1 MRRQVWFA
9 ASLSVLLVWAGW
21 AEAKND
27 GHKKVL
33 MNFGPGFDVRSVD
46 CSDCSVSLGTDRMLH
61 VRLGHSK
68 PWPGVTLKAPG
79 GRWDLSRYQYVLV
92 NVANL
97 DVKPVTVYCR
107 VDNPGADG
115 VKNCVTGHIRL
126 EPGKS
131 GILWVQIF
139 PSRWRLSAPLELI
152 GMRGYP
158 VHAGKI
164 DTSNVT
170 QMIIFLNRPK
180 QDHALAIG
188 PIHAT
193 GRVQLLDTRS
203 FLPFIDEF
211 GQFRH
216 SDWPGKTHSVQQL
229 VADAREELK
238 QLNAY
243 SGPPGRDKYGGWKDG
258 PKLSATGHFYV
269 RKFRGKWWLVD
280 PEGHL
285 FWSHG
290 VDCVRSANPTPITD
304 REHYFQNLPESNSPF
319 AQFYG
324 TGSWAPHGYYKDHSP
339 YKTYDFSQANLW
351 RKYGSSW
358 KKAFAE
364 VTQRRL
370 RSWGFNTIGNWSD
383 SEICL
388 MRRTPYVATVS
399 FSSRPIEGSE
409 GYWGKFFDVFDP
421 SFRQALRKRLAAEK
435 NTTAE
440 DPWCLG
446 YFVHNE
452 LAWGDEVSL
461 AIAALRSP
469 AEQPAKQLFIADLKA
484 KYHTID
490 KINTAWATDY
500 TSWEQMLQA
509 RQVPDKRK
517 AWEDLMAFY
526 TKIAETYFRIIRE
539 ELKAI
544 APNKLYLGC
553 RFAWANDRAIRAA
566 AKFCD
571 VISFNRYSYSVED
584 LKLPQGVDKPVIIGE
599 FHFGALDRGLFHT
612 GLRRAEDQ
620 QDRAEKYKSYVLGAL
635 ANRFIVGTH
644 WFQYKDQPTTGRGDG
659 ENYQIGFIDICDKP
673 YPEIVD
679 AARQVGYNL
688 YKLRLGGEAS
698 R

>member
-188 PIHAT
+188 PIHAA